1 MCEEIKFDHFKDI
14 NELLEN
20 IDIWFKEDDVDY
32 TRWFNLNDLHNLKK
46 YITTLENKINNIIK
60 KCKDKQYETNDEWLK
75 KFAKEIQNN
84 LESKGEIIKYE

>member
-1 MCEEIKFDHFKDI
+1 MSEEIKFDHFEDI

>member
-1 MCEEIKFDHFKDI
+1 MSEEIKFDHFKDI
-14 NELLEN
+14 NELLEH
-20 IDIWFKEDDVDY
+20 IDLWYREDDIEY

-84 LESKGEIIKYE
+84 LESKGE